1 MYGIK
6 IKELR
11 EEKQLTQTELAE
23 KLNSSQKQ
31 ISKWETERI
40 EPNIFWLCK
49 IAKFFNVTTDYL
61 LGLEDE
67 DGSKIEIHNSFN
79 NNSGSINFKG

>member
-6 IKELR
+6 LKELR
-11 EEKQLTQTELAE
+11 EERGLTQEELADF
-23 KLNSSQKQ
+23 LNSTQKQ

-49 IAKFFNVTTDYL
+49 LAKFYNVSVDFI

-67 DGSKIEIHNSFN
+67 NNNIEIHNSFN
-79 NNSGSINFKG
+79 NNSGNINFRG